1 MEKIRLNATG
11 RLQLHK
17 PEHFKLHKRHTV
29 QAVKI
34 RFLVLYEKS
43 FHYAN
48 FKMSLKEQ

>member
-34 RFLVLYEKS
+34 RFP
-43 FHYAN
+43 A
-48 FKMSLKEQ
+48 QD